1 MMSFA
6 VVTILKATLV
16 CGAAF
21 FLARACRRARASI
34 RHLLFALA
42 FVALIVIPA
51 AGPIVPALTVML
63 PAPAESPAD
72 VRREA
77 AVPVQPSTD
86 PRPAGERS
94 PAIAGTAAAE
104 WSLTIPQVLVVLWL
118 IGVAV
123 FLLPVVAGFWQVRR
137 LRRTAIPWTG
147 GQELLQSLASGRG
160 AHRRI
165 EVVLHDAVTGPIT
178 CGVLRPLII
187 LPVTVQDWDEAS
199 LRRSLRHELEHVARW
214 DLLTICLSRII
225 CAAYWFHPLVWT
237 AWRRLRLE
245 AEKAC
250 DDAVVLEDDAR
261 DYASLLVSMAQPA
274 AGGQSPLLAMASR
287 DDLTA
292 RVAALLNHDQR
303 RGPVGGR
310 LAAGLIVV
318 AAAAMMG
325 IAPITVARAMPQT
338 QTASAAQSTTFADA
352 SIKRLPPA
360 QLRQFDG
367 RITATGLTVRN
378 LLIMAFGVRDVEN
391 APRWVN
397 LDRFDI
403 VANAPPEITK
413 TQESKNLQA
422 LLIERFKLVAH
433 RETRDF
439 PVYALVLAR
448 PDGSLGPQLTPS
460 KMDCSRRD
468 PIRARAVTG
477 AVPGAAAGE
486 LPNCST
492 TSSDGRMAGG
502 GVTLEELA
510 RNLPTHLRFYG
521 TERMFAGQL
530 IDRTGLTGRFD
541 FRMEWEQD
549 VAGSSPAASGPP
561 QGPPSMSALES
572 SAPRFLAALQQQLG
586 LKIESQTAPAPVLVI
601 DSIEPPV
608 EN

>member
-1 MMSFA
+1 MISVA
-6 VVTILKATLV
+6 VVAILKATLV
-16 CGAAF
+16 CGAALL
-21 FLARACRRARASI
+21 LARACRHARASI

-42 FVALIVIPA
+42 FAALIAIPA
-51 AGPIVPALTVML
+51 AEPIMPAVRVML
-63 PAPAESPAD
+63 PAAAASPAD
-72 VRREA
+72 AAPEVIVSALPSAGRR
-77 AVPVQPSTD
+77 PN
-86 PRPAGERS
+86 GES
-94 PAIAGTAAAE
+94 DPAISEAGAAA
-104 WSLTIPQVLVVLWL
+104 SPLTIPQVLVVFWL

-137 LRRTAIPWTG
+137 LRRTAIPWTR
-147 GQELLQSLASGRG
+147 GQALLRSLASDRA
-160 AHRRI
+160 AHRRT
-165 EVVLHDAVTGPIT
+165 EVVLHDAVSGPIT
-178 CGVLRPLII
+178 CGVLRPLIV
-187 LPVTVQDWDEAS
+187 LPVAVQDWDEAS
-199 LRRSLRHELEHVARW
+199 LRRSLRHELEHVARR
-214 DLLTICLSRII
+214 DLLTNCLSRIV
-225 CAAYWFHPLVWT
+225 CAAYWFHPLVWV

-261 DYASLLVSMAQPA
+261 DYAALLVSMAQPA
-274 AGGQSPLLAMASR
+274 ASGQPPLLAMASR

-292 RVAALLNHDQR
+292 RVAALLDQSQR
-303 RGPVGGR
+303 RGPVGRR

-318 AAAAMMG
+318 AAAAMVG
-325 IAPITVARAMPQT
+325 IAPIAVARAMPE
-338 QTASAAQSTTFADA
+338 AQVAGAVQATTFADA

-360 QLRQFDG
+360 QLRQIDG
-367 RITATGLTVRN
+367 RIIATGLTVQN
-378 LLIMAFGVRDVEN
+378 LLTMAFGVRDVVN
-391 APRWVN
+391 APLWVRM
-397 LDRFDI
+397 DRFDI
-403 VANAPPEITK
+403 VANAPLEITK

-422 LLIERFKLVAH
+422 LLAERFKLVAH

-468 PIRARAVTG
+468 SIRARAVTG
-477 AVPGAAAGE
+477 AVPAAAAGE

-492 TSSDGRMAGG
+492 TSSDGRIAGG

-521 TERMFAGQL
+521 TGRMFAGQL

-549 VAGSSPAASGPP
+549 VAGSSGAAAGPP
-561 QGPPSMSALES
+561 EGPPSMSALES

-586 LKIESQTAPAPVLVI
+586 LKIETQMAPAPVLVI
-601 DSIEPPV
+601 DSIEPPM